1 MKIQHLINA
10 LVEPQIQNEAFGDD
24 ALTLMRNKEKE
35 KAMAQMDADAA
46 ARDKAPIT
54 DPAADKLRQTYAA
67 QDAAKQPVAPASST
81 TAPTNGAP
89 SAVQAKQDSDGDGTP
104 DATDTTD
111 APAGSKAMANKAGQL
126 TGQPAAGATN
136 TGAGTPSSTGGTTTP
151 TSTGLTH
158 TASATNP
165 NQPTP
170 AATPGQAP
178 AGQKGD
184 WWNKFK
190 DIAGAAK
197 DATVG
202 TIKGVGDIASQVA
215 GGVTQTVGAAAGGLG
230 AGYHTA
236 RQKRSFGSNNRGYEP
251 NFSGPDTYQGSNYQ
265 GSTYQGDPYQ
275 GTVGSTQAYQSGF
288 QQGVK
293 AARLNPNLRESVK
306 VIDVKVDEVSDL
318 KKTLKLMNT
327 RV

>member
-104 DATDTTD
+104 DATDTTN
-111 APAGSKAMANKAGQL
+111 APAGSNAMANIAGQL

-136 TGAGTPSSTGGTTTP
+136 TGAGTTSSTGGTTTP
-151 TSTGLTH
+151 SSTGLTH
-158 TASATNP
+158 TASPTNP

-170 AATPGQAP
+170 AATPP

-190 DIAGAAK
+190 DVAGAAK

-215 GGVTQTVGAAAGGLG
+215 GGAAQTIGAAAGGLG

-236 RQKRSFGSNNRGYEP
+236 RQKQSFGSNNRGYEP
-251 NFSGPDTYQGSNYQ
+251 NFSGPDTYRGSNYQ

-275 GTVGSTQAYQSGF
+275 AGF